1 MWGDGADMNTNELK
15 STEGRTWD
23 VVVVGGGVAGLS
35 AALLLTRVRRS
46 VLVIDAGEPRNAP
59 AARVGVH
66 NVLGREG
73 ISPLELLRVGREEV
87 ASYGGEVVNGRV
99 ERVERGGSTF
109 TITTQDGQR
118 ARARRVLV
126 TTGLIDELPD
136 IPGLAERWGH
146 DVIHCVYCHG
156 WEARDTK
163 VGVLGN
169 FHQALLFRQMTDQVT
184 LFAHH
189 AQAELTDK
197 QWEQLAALGIEVIH
211 GAVTALETDTE
222 QDKLTGARVATGT
235 VIPLDTLVVAP
246 AFTARG
252 GFLEDL
258 GLTLNPHPAV
268 PGVQIA
274 VDPSGFTGVQGV
286 WAAGNVSDVLAA
298 VPQSAGAGNTAGGA
312 INMDLILE
320 DARRATEAREA
331 ASATPLDGTM
341 EAEVS
346 RRVLG
351 TRAHGLEGT
360 A

>member
-1 MWGDGADMNTNELK
+1 MDTNGLKNTED
-15 STEGRTWD
+15 RIWD
-23 VVVVGGGVAGLS
+23 VVVVGGGAAGLS

-59 AARVGVH
+59 AVRVGAH
-66 NVLGREG
+66 NILGREG
-73 ISPLELLRVGREEV
+73 VSPLELLRVGREEV
-87 ASYGGEVVNGRV
+87 ASYGGEFVTGRV
-99 ERVERGGSTF
+99 ERVERDGSGF
-109 TITTQDGQR
+109 VLTTQDGQR

-126 TTGLIDELPD
+126 ATGLVDELPD

-169 FHQALLFRQMTDQVT
+169 FHQALLFRQMTDRVA

-189 AQAELTDK
+189 ARTELTEE
-197 QWEQLAALGIEVIH
+197 QWDQLAALGIEVVH
-211 GAVTALETDTE
+211 GDVVALESDPE
-222 QDKLTGARVATGT
+222 QDKLTGARLASGT
-235 VIPLDTLVVAP
+235 VVPLDTLVVAP

-258 GLTLNPHPAV
+258 GLTLGPHPAV
-268 PGVQIA
+268 PGVQVA
-274 VDPSGFTGVQGV
+274 VDPSGFTGVPGV

-298 VPQSAGAGNTAGGA
+298 VPQSAGAGTTAGGA

-320 DARRATEAREA
+320 DARRATEARA
-331 ASATPLDGTM
+331 QRRPGRAT
-341 EAEVS
+341 A
-346 RRVLG
+346 
-351 TRAHGLEGT
+351 
-360 A
+360 